1 MAKIINDGYNDAQ
14 AVNESSLTTYT
25 YRDFSLFFTS
35 NPVTGDLSTL
45 TDVADIKRA
54 IRNLVLTNE
63 FDRPFHPEI
72 ASHVRDLLFQPF
84 SVITYNLVKERIE
97 KVIELFEPRVT
108 LTRIV
113 IEDEAFSA
121 KEQKT
126 HYKKMDNNIMA
137 ITIYFTLKN
146 APTNEE
152 SVDIMLERIR

>member
-1 MAKIINDGYNDAQ
+1 MAKVINQGYTDAQ
-14 AVNESSLTTYT
+14 SVNESSLTTYT
-25 YRDFSLFFTS
+25 YRDFSLFFTQ
-35 NPVTGDLSTL
+35 NPVTGDVSTL